1 MGSISSPGLHG
12 FCKRNRSFCL
22 LIGDSDLAA
31 ASMEARPRPG
41 CASTPSSSREP
52 ETRAEAEALPLAL
65 ALLARIA
72 AGGRRTVGVYVT
84 EREVARLDMFH
95 TKRVGMSV
103 CLSGWLG
110 DIWYRIRGAGA
121 RRMVAER
128 QWRRPDGE
136 QPQESSAE
144 MYTLLTT
151 LP

>member
-65 ALLARIA
+65 LARIA
-72 AGGRRTVGVYVT
+72 AEGGRTVGVYVT

-95 TKRVGMSV
+95 TKRGGMSV
-103 CLSGWLG
+103 CLSGWLAGLLG

-121 RRMVAER
+121 RRTVAER
-128 QWRRPDGE
+128 QWRRPGGE

-144 MYTLLTT
+144 M
-151 LP
+151 